1 MIRARIRPID
11 LTNGII
17 QTGVVVLGAS
27 LAVLGSQ
34 VSSAASSAPAVTAA
48 CQKVTTEAVNAD
60 KVYIALQLG
69 VVKAAQDYVADE
81 NLTNRLNYNQSYIRA
96 ITAAN
101 VELNFFI
108 KNPKCYTAAN
118 LAAAKKEIKTNLAAI
133 NTIYTDNVNGQV
145 VGDPKKMTT
154 YKPVGLLK

>member
-1 MIRARIRPID
+1 MIRARIRQINLP
-11 LTNGII
+11 NGINRV
-17 QTGVVVLGAS
+17 GVVALGAT

-34 VSSAASSAPAVTAA
+34 VSTAASSAPAVTVA
-48 CQKVTTEAVNAD
+48 CQKVTTQVVNAD

-69 VVKAAQDYVADE
+69 VVKAAQDYVALE

-96 ITAAN
+96 IQAAN

-118 LAAAKKEIKTNLAAI
+118 LVAAKKEIKTNLAAI
-133 NTIYTDNVNGQV
+133 NTIYTDNVNGQI